1 MSEVL
6 YDAHP
11 SMIRSRP
18 FTTLLAL
25 ALIPLGIAIAL
36 MGGTLLPAAAPV
48 AGVVGLA
55 VAALAFLTL
64 LVWYVRTKTDHL
76 VINDDEIVWTHG
88 LLNKGYTEINMASV
102 RTTRVRQTLMQRIMN
117 AGDVEIY
124 TAGDNPELVVH
135 GLPDPDAIRKLI
147 RGQPAQA
154 GHQGQPATG
163 T

>member
-25 ALIPLGIAIAL
+25 ALIPLGIGLAL
-36 MGGTLLPAAAPV
+36 MGGSLIPEAAPV
-48 AGVVGLA
+48 VGVVGLA

-64 LVWYVRTKTDHL
+64 LAWYVRTKTDHL
-76 VINDDEIVWTHG
+76 VINEEEIVWTHG
-88 LLNKGYTEINMASV
+88 LLNKGYTEINMSSV
-102 RTTRVRQTLMQRIMN
+102 RTTRINQTLMQRIMN

-124 TAGDNPELVVH
+124 TSGDAPELVIK
-135 GLPDPDAIRKLI
+135 GLPNPGEIRALI
-147 RGQPAQA
+147 KGQPIQ
-154 GHQGQPATG
+154 QGQPAAG
-163 T
+163 A

>member
-25 ALIPLGIAIAL
+25 ALIPLGIGLAL
-36 MGGTLLPAAAPV
+36 MGGSLIPEAAPI
-48 AGVVGLA
+48 AGIVGLA

-76 VINDDEIVWTHG
+76 VINDEEIVWTHG
-88 LLNKGYTEINMASV
+88 LLNKGYTEINMSSV
-102 RTTRVRQTLMQRIMN
+102 RTTRINQTLMQRIMN

-124 TAGDNPELVVH
+124 TSGDAPELVIK
-135 GLPDPDAIRKLI
+135 GLPNPGEIRTLI
-147 RGQPAQA
+147 KGQPSQ
-154 GHQGQPATG
+154 QGQPAAG
-163 T
+163 A

>member
-25 ALIPLGIAIAL
+25 ALIPLGIGLAL
-36 MGGTLLPAAAPV
+36 MGGSLIPGAAPV

-64 LVWYVRTKTDHL
+64 LAWYVRTKTDHL
-76 VINDDEIVWTHG
+76 VINDEEIVWTHG
-88 LLNKGYTEINMASV
+88 LLNKGYTEINMSSV
-102 RTTRVRQTLMQRIMN
+102 RTTRINQTLMQRIMN

-124 TAGDNPELVVH
+124 TSGDAPELVIK
-135 GLPDPDAIRKLI
+135 GLPNPGEIRTLI
-147 RGQPAQA
+147 KGQPIQ
-154 GHQGQPATG
+154 QGQPAAG
-163 T
+163 A